1 MLFLT
6 FTGDACSFEIKQL
19 VDQIIFLENQVD
31 ELNLKIKELYSKLD
45 NHLESIPG
53 IGKTIAPVI
62 LAEIGDINILTA

>member
-6 FTGDACSFEIKQL
+6 FTGDACSFEIKQ
-19 VDQIIFLENQVD
+19 LENQVD